1 MRRIAKESFRYFLA
15 CLAACA
21 ITGHLSQAL
30 AQTGAPT
37 SIAVVVNKD
46 NPVSNLSIADL
57 RKISLGERQYWRGG
71 LPIQLL
77 MRAPGARERDLVL
90 RVIFQ
95 MSESQ
100 YKQYWVAKLM
110 RTEAKSAPAEV
121 FSSGMLKEGVA
132 AIPGA
137 IAFIDIEEVR
147 PPLKVLRID
156 GRLPGEQGY
165 PLR

>member
-1 MRRIAKESFRYFLA
+1 MTRLA
-15 CLAACA
+15 NRHLCYVLGCLFACA
-21 ITGHLSQAL
+21 VAGGVGRAF
-30 AQTGAPT
+30 AQIGAH
-37 SIAVVVNKD
+37 SAIAVVVNKD
-46 NPVSNLSIADL
+46 NPISNLSIPDL
-57 RKISLGERQYWRGG
+57 RKIYLGERQYWRGG

-77 MRAPGARERDLVL
+77 MRAPGARERDVVL
-90 RVIFQ
+90 RLVFQ

-121 FSSGMLKEGVA
+121 FSNGMLKEGVA

-137 IAFIDIEEVR
+137 IAFIEVEEVR
-147 PPLKVLRID
+147 PPLKVLRIE